1 MVLMRSGVAS
11 ESLIAATSTPVS
23 LISVKASV
31 RSARVPDENAVLEA
45 VARRQIC
52 NALDCLHHMYI
63 IQEYMFQML

>member
-31 RSARVPDENAVLEA
+31 SSARVPDENAVLGA
-45 VARRQIC
+45 VARR
-52 NALDCLHHMYI
+52 
-63 IQEYMFQML
+63 